1 MITTLTEDQLKR
13 IADAIV
19 SRRKIEAI
27 KVYREAT
34 GEGLKEA
41 KEAIE
46 EITASLAE
54 KHPELVTK
62 NSSGCLT
69 VITVGIMLYYG
80 ISELGQRLLQI

>member
-1 MITTLTEDQLKR
+1 MTTQLTEDQMKR

-19 SRRKIEAI
+19 SKRKIEAI

-46 EITASLAE
+46 EITASLAT
-54 KHPELVTK
+54 KHPELATK
-62 NSSGCLT
+62 NSSGCFS
-69 VITVGIMLYYG
+69 VIAVGVILSYG
-80 ISELGQRLLQI
+80 VFELGQKLLQI